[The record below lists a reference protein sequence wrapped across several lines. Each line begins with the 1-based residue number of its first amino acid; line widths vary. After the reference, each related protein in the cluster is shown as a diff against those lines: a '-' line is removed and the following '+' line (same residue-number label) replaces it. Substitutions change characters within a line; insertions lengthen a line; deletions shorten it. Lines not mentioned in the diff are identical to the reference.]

1 MSADIFKCTDVL
13 FPINEEHLNK
23 LLSGESSILV
33 TSHPSMYPES
43 IRDIYLLCR
52 TANRYYSTDDRV
64 VAKCRLVRQ
73 RKQQIT
79 CKVVAIVGDEEVVM
93 SSVKSEQTVWEVSNI
108 IKIVPEQIHRII
120 GDWEYI
126 RN

>member
-1 MSADIFKCTDVL
+1 MNELKSIDVIFPVC
-13 FPINEEHLNK
+13 EEHLNR
-23 LLSGESSILV
+23 LLSGESNVLV
-33 TSHPSMYPES
+33 TSHESMHPES

-73 RKQQIT
+73 RKQHMT
-79 CKVVAIVGDEEVVM
+79 CKVVAIVRDEEVTM
-93 SSVKSEQTVWEVSNI
+93 SSVKGERTVWEVSNI
-108 IKIVPEQIHRII
+108 IKIAPEQIHRII